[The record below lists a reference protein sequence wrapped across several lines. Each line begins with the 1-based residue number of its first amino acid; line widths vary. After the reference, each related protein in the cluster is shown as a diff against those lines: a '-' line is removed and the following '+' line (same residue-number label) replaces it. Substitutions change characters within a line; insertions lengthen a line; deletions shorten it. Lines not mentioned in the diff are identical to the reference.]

1 MSMKLIQGDSLEV
14 MKTLPDNSVDAVVT
28 DPPYG
33 LKFMGKKWDYNVPTV
48 EQWKEVYRV
57 MKPGAFLLSFGGTRT
72 YHRMVVN
79 IEDAGFEIRDQLQWI
94 YGCLSED
101 TEILTVNGWERYH
114 KTIDKCL
121 VCSYN
126 IDKDSFEFQMP
137 KRSFIYENK
146 HTAYRIQSDKTD
158 QIVSRNHRVLVERS
172 GKLTFCRAEKL
183 QPEENIPF
191 LESLSDLPEAIY
203 GDYQRAG
210 SEKQRLQRMC
220 QGQNGKMEQRKEAE
234 ENNLPCLQERILPN
248 RPEQGKA
255 KKVLF
260 GTMQWKRK
268 SKNPYKI
275 FRQWKGE
282 ETSGDGIKREGKP
295 SLEGW
300 CNLFQ
305 KTRELCSNKICQMSE
320 GILNHVSQRRLCYG
334 TPSCNGSIVGQEP
347 SKKRGSPSY
356 QPQSTGQQDRKP
368 DVIPNEQSTQN
379 IRRTRATITPI
390 EYHGKVWCI
399 EVPSGA
405 FVARR
410 NGKIF
415 ITGNSGF
422 PKSLDIGKAI
432 DRAAGVKRIKVASG
446 NPVKRMIPGA
456 DQDKTGSW
464 IKDNGRTYQP
474 GEEIPATP
482 KAIQWDGWGTAL
494 KPANEPIC
502 LARKPLSEKTVAA
515 NVLRWG
521 CGGLNIDKCRVMPYN
536 DCVVGHNQKEA
547 QDDNPESYRG
557 SIGKENSKRN
567 NNGDLPDLP
576 ERVQDLEKLPE
587 AQKEPAHL
595 FKGMPSKEHDGAE
608 EFQLEGRS
616 LGLQEDGIQP
626 LEGGY
631 TPGKRQE
638 TVIEPGCET
647 SAGTQNDNG
656 STPNEAV
663 EKNRNGSSYQR
674 GQEGQPN
681 RESLHIGLD
690 KSRERTSEN
699 NERNGSSETG
709 KRETQKTPTGR
720 FPANVILDGSD
731 EVVGLF
737 PDSKSTVDLSS
748 HAGRVGTS
756 TFAGEKQVERIQRG
770 DSGSA
775 ARFFYVAKASKAERN
790 KGLDSTLTVKYNI
803 PKTGGVLCEEVTVA
817 VQLLQKV
824 MSEQGLVSFSI
835 GESGESI
842 MALCH
847 RDSLSTI
854 LTETNRII
862 ESKTLPLWMPSLINE
877 STLVANSG
885 MVNGG
890 NPVANVGNLRKW
902 LLTITKENL
911 ELVRGASNVAL
922 QMLLL
927 INEKGNWQP
936 FKNTHSTVKHLKLMR
951 YLCRLVTPPGGK
963 VLDCYV
969 RSGTTGVAA
978 QIEGFEFI
986 GIDKDIDIATRRI
999 EDTDPLFQ
1007 AGEVMTVENMEKERG
1022 KR

>member
-1 MSMKLIQGDSLEV
+1 LSMKLIQGDCLEE
-14 MKTLPDNSVDAVVT
+14 MKALPDNSVDSCVT

-33 LKFMGKKWDYNVPTV
+33 LKFMGKKWDYDVPTV
-48 EQWKEVYRV
+48 EQWEEVYRV

-502 LARKPLSEKTVAA
+502 LARKPLSEKTVAE
-515 NVLRWG
+515 NVLKWG
-521 CGGLNIDKCRVMPYN
+521 TGGLNIDGCRVESKQGEYDIRHYTKE
-536 DCVVGHNQKEA
+536 DCFQNKGPK
-547 QDDNPESYRG
+547 
-557 SIGKENSKRN
+557 KSK
-567 NNGDLPDLP
+567 
-576 ERVQDLEKLPE
+576 
-587 AQKEPAHL
+587 
-595 FKGMPSKEHDGAE
+595 
-608 EFQLEGRS
+608 FQVKP
-616 LGLQEDGIQP
+616 QP
-626 LEGGY
+626 
-631 TPGKRQE
+631 Q
-638 TVIEPGCET
+638 
-647 SAGTQNDNG
+647 
-656 STPNEAV
+656 
-663 EKNRNGSSYQR
+663 
-674 GQEGQPN
+674 
-681 RESLHIGLD
+681 
-690 KSRERTSEN
+690 
-699 NERNGSSETG
+699 
-709 KRETQKTPTGR
+709 GR
-720 FPANVILDGSD
+720 FPADVIHDGSD

-737 PDSKSTVDLSS
+737 PDTKSGLM
-748 HAGRVGTS
+748 
-756 TFAGEKQVERIQRG
+756 KQHIEGGKYNVYGKMYPRDVETIG

-936 FKNTHSTVKHLKLMR
+936 FKNTHSTVKPLKLMC
-951 YLCRLVTPPGGK
+951 YLCRLVTPPGGT

-969 RSGTTGVAA
+969 GSGTTGVAA

-999 EDTDPLFQ
+999 ENTDPLFQ
-1007 AGEVMTVENMEKERG
+1007 AVRL
-1022 KR
+1022 

>member
-1 MSMKLIQGDSLEV
+1 LSMKLIQGDSLEV

-33 LKFMGKKWDYNVPTV
+33 LKFMGKKWDYDVPTV
-48 EQWKEVYRV
+48 EQWEEVYRV

-502 LARKPLSEKTVAA
+502 LARKPLSEKTVAE
-515 NVLRWG
+515 NVLKWG
-521 CGGLNIDKCRVMPYN
+521 TGGLNIDGCRVESKQGEYDIRHYTKE
-536 DCVVGHNQKEA
+536 DCFQNKGPK
-547 QDDNPESYRG
+547 
-557 SIGKENSKRN
+557 KSK
-567 NNGDLPDLP
+567 
-576 ERVQDLEKLPE
+576 
-587 AQKEPAHL
+587 
-595 FKGMPSKEHDGAE
+595 
-608 EFQLEGRS
+608 FQVKP
-616 LGLQEDGIQP
+616 QP
-626 LEGGY
+626 
-631 TPGKRQE
+631 Q
-638 TVIEPGCET
+638 
-647 SAGTQNDNG
+647 
-656 STPNEAV
+656 
-663 EKNRNGSSYQR
+663 
-674 GQEGQPN
+674 
-681 RESLHIGLD
+681 
-690 KSRERTSEN
+690 
-699 NERNGSSETG
+699 
-709 KRETQKTPTGR
+709 GR
-720 FPANVILDGSD
+720 FPADVIHDGSD

-737 PDSKSTVDLSS
+737 PDTKSGLM
-748 HAGRVGTS
+748 
-756 TFAGEKQVERIQRG
+756 KQHIEGGKYNVYGKMYPRDVETIG

-936 FKNTHSTVKHLKLMR
+936 FKNTHSTVKPLKLMC
-951 YLCRLVTPPGGK
+951 YLCRLVTPPGGT

-969 RSGTTGVAA
+969 GSGTTGVAA

-999 EDTDPLFQ
+999 ENTDPLFQ
-1007 AGEVMTVENMEKERG
+1007 AVRL
-1022 KR
+1022 